1 MWQSTKALVRGI
13 ASHWRQSLSGT
24 LLAVVAV
31 VAAIQQWTVP
41 AWAWSILSILLF
53 AWAVLEAF
61 HDVTTERDVAVDQ
74 LRDKRNYQD
83 TANTLTRLYDQGVHD
98 LATCAPRGVE
108 RNPAYFDAFEQ
119 WHSTVK
125 TWNSDVIENMTVLD
139 CSREEISRVWI
150 IDKLHPGMMLS
161 GDGYESAIRLHQT
174 RLDRLWEVIDSYA
187 RRSQQ
192 VSASR

>member
-1 MWQSTKALVRGI
+1 MWQSTRALVGGVAR
-13 ASHWRQSLSGT
+13 HWRQSLSGA
-24 LLAVVAV
+24 LFAAAALVS
-31 VAAIQQWTVP
+31 AIQQWAVP
-41 AWAWSILSILLF
+41 PWAWAALSLLLF

-74 LRDKRNYQD
+74 LREKRDYQN

-98 LATCAPRGVE
+98 MAACAPRGGE
-108 RNPAYFDAFEQ
+108 RNPAYLDAFKQ

-125 TWNSDVIENMTVLD
+125 TWNSDVIENMTALE
-139 CSREEISRVWI
+139 CSPDEINRVWT

-161 GDGYESAIRLHQT
+161 EDGYESAIHLQQT